1 VRNCFLNNQE
11 IIMSNYQVHTKETA
25 SPPAADILA
34 NAEKSFGFIP
44 NLLGVMAESPVM
56 LKAYLALGK
65 IFDETSFTPTE
76 RQVVILTASRFN
88 DCRYCMA
95 AHSVVAGMQNIPA
108 DVVDAIRN
116 DLPIADGRLEI
127 LRRTVT
133 TAIDQRGWL
142 SEDDKDAFFAAG
154 YTQAQLFEVIL
165 GISYK
170 TLSNYVN
177 HIADAPLDNAFA
189 SGAWAPVEI
198 RLAS

>member
-1 VRNCFLNNQE
+1 
-11 IIMSNYQVHTKETA
+11 MSNYQVHTKETA
-25 SPPAADILA
+25 SQPSADMLA
-34 NAEKSFGFIP
+34 NAEKAFGFIP

-65 IFDETSFTPTE
+65 IFDESSFTSTE

-116 DLPIADGRLEI
+116 DLPISNNRLEA
-127 LRRTVT
+127 LRKTVT
-133 TAIDQRGWL
+133 TAIEQRGWL
-142 SEDDKDAFFAAG
+142 SEDDQNAFFAAG
-154 YTQAQLFEVIL
+154 YTPAQLLEVIL

-177 HIADAPLDNAFA
+177 HIADAPLDKAFV
-189 SGAWAPVEI
+189 SGAWAPVET

>member
-1 VRNCFLNNQE
+1 
-11 IIMSNYQVHTKETA
+11 M
-25 SPPAADILA
+25 LA
-34 NAEKSFGFIP
+34 NAEKAYGFIP

-76 RQVVILTASRFN
+76 RQVVILTASRLN

-95 AHSVVAGMQNIPA
+95 AHSVVAGMQKIPA

-116 DLPIADGRLEI
+116 DLPIADGRLET
-127 LRRTVT
+127 LRQTVT
-133 TAIDQRGWL
+133 TAVEQRGWL
-142 SEDDKDAFFAAG
+142 SEDDQDAFFAAG
-154 YTQAQLFEVIL
+154 YTPAQLFEVIL
-165 GISYK
+165 GISYN

-177 HIADAPLDNAFA
+177 HIAEAPLDGAFA

>member
-1 VRNCFLNNQE
+1 
-11 IIMSNYQVHTKETA
+11 
-25 SPPAADILA
+25 
-34 NAEKSFGFIP
+34 
-44 NLLGVMAESPVM
+44 
-56 LKAYLALGK
+56 
-65 IFDETSFTPTE
+65 
-76 RQVVILTASRFN
+76 
-88 DCRYCMA
+88 
-95 AHSVVAGMQNIPA
+95 
-108 DVVDAIRN
+108 
-116 DLPIADGRLEI
+116 
-127 LRRTVT
+127 
-133 TAIDQRGWL
+133 L

>member
-1 VRNCFLNNQE
+1 
-11 IIMSNYQVHTKETA
+11 MSHYQVHTKETA
-25 SPPAADILA
+25 PPQSADMLA
-34 NAEKSFGFIP
+34 NAEKAFGFIP
-44 NLLGVMAESPVM
+44 NLLGVMAESPLM

-65 IFDETSFTPTE
+65 IFDESSFTPTE
-76 RQVVILTASRFN
+76 RQLVILTASRFN

-108 DVVDAIRN
+108 DVVNVIRN
-116 DLPIADGRLEI
+116 DQPIANGRLEI

-133 TAIDQRGWL
+133 TAIEQRGWL

-154 YTQAQLFEVIL
+154 YTRAQLFEVIL

-177 HIADAPLDNAFA
+177 HVADTPLDPAFA
-189 SGAWAPVEI
+189 SGAWAPVET